1 MREKSRCCSISLF
14 NNNSNNN
21 NTKLDATRYRGMG
34 CYEVN
39 GKERS
44 ISLFNNNSN
53 NNNTKLDATRYRG
66 MGCYEVNGKERS
78 ISLFNNN
85 SNNNNTKLDATRY
98 RGMGCFE
105 VNGKERSIS
114 LLDNNRGLTRRLS
127 RKRKL
132 VVSSGSSGHASQVL
146 NQRPILSVGR
156 STATV
161 VVVGVKANMG
171 NVVLTLVLQDAVGAE
186 LELFGK
192 FGFHHGLGTEVAMGC
207 AQTTKTWRGQRGVRS
222 K

>member
-1 MREKSRCCSISLF
+1 LF
-14 NNNSNNN
+14 NNNNSNNN
-21 NTKLDATRYRGMG
+21 K
-34 CYEVN
+34 
-39 GKERS
+39 
-44 ISLFNNNSN
+44 
-53 NNNTKLDATRYRG
+53 
-66 MGCYEVNGKERS
+66 
-78 ISLFNNN
+78 
-85 SNNNNTKLDATRY
+85 TKLDATRY

-105 VNGKERSIS
+105 VNGRERSTG
-114 LLDNNRGLTRRLS
+114 LLDNNNRGLTRRLS

-171 NVVLTLVLQDAVGAE
+171 NVVLTLVLQDAVGAQ
-186 LELFGK
+186 LELFCE

-207 AQTTKTWRGQRGVRS
+207 ARTTKTWRGKKGCTVKMKRAHRLGWLHGWGAQTHTGNE
-222 K
+222 